1 MHYASNQAAEALAEF
16 VSMTRFDR
24 LPSEVIHEVKRRVLD
39 VVGIALSASCTDAG
53 SRIQN
58 YVRAQRQ
65 SGQAVLWGAGDTVS
79 PTLAALANG
88 TMIFHMELD
97 DVHLTSHTHPG
108 VTTIIPALAVAD
120 ELDENG
126 REVIT
131 AVAVGYDVQARIGN
145 AVSPS
150 IYLDRPFLPP
160 ATLGTFGSAG
170 VVAKLL
176 GLGSQETLSALGTA
190 AFLTPLALFE
200 NYAKGAATKELSM
213 GWAGMSGIMAIELAQ
228 QGFMGTPSWLEG
240 PLGFAVAAADRYDLE
255 RLVRGL
261 GQEYEILR
269 TGIKPYACCRQHHTA
284 IDAALEIRERYNPL
298 PDEIE
303 RVVHRTF
310 KVASRG
316 NDREP
321 TTIAGA
327 KYSAPYS
334 ISVALIEGKAWR
346 DQYTAEKINDETVRT
361 LARKVEVVVD
371 PELEALYDLK
381 WPSIVEVRVRDGQ
394 VYSARRDLPKGEP
407 EYPVSDEEL
416 KEKFLSLACDA
427 VSSDRAE
434 ALYRMIWSLEELR
447 KTSELT
453 ALLRSD

>member
-1 MHYASNQAAEALAEF
+1 MPSPPKQAAEALAEF
-16 VSMTRFDR
+16 VSLTRFDR
-24 LPSEVIHEVKRRVLD
+24 LPFGVIHEVKRRVLD
-39 VVGIALSASCTDAG
+39 VVGIALSASRTDTG
-53 SRIQN
+53 SIIQN
-58 YVRAQRQ
+58 YVRAQKRD
-65 SGQAVLWGAGDTVS
+65 GQAVLWGAGDTVS
-79 PTLAALANG
+79 PTMAALANG

-108 VTTIIPALAVAD
+108 VTTIIPSLAVAD
-120 ELDENG
+120 DLGVSG
-126 REVIT
+126 RDVIT

-150 IYLDRPFLPP
+150 IYLDRPFLPA
-160 ATLGTFGSAG
+160 ATLGTFGAAG
-170 VVAKLL
+170 AVAKLL
-176 GLGSQETLSALGTA
+176 GLGSKETLSALGTA

-213 GWAGMSGIMAIELAQ
+213 GWAGMSGIMAIELAR
-228 QGFMGTPSWLEG
+228 QGFIGAPSWLEG
-240 PLGFAVAAADRYDLE
+240 PLGFAGAAADHYDLQH
-255 RLVRGL
+255 LVRGL
-261 GQEYEILR
+261 GKEYEILR

-284 IDAALEIRERYNPL
+284 IDAALEIRGRHSP
-298 PDEIE
+298 PPQEIE

-316 NDREP
+316 NNQEP
-321 TTIAGA
+321 ATIAGA
-327 KYSAPYS
+327 KYSAPFS

-346 DQYTAEKINDETVRT
+346 EQYTAEKMNDETVRA
-361 LARKVEVVVD
+361 LARKVEVVAD

-381 WPSIVEVRVRDGQ
+381 WPSIVEVFMRDGK

-416 KEKFLSLACDA
+416 KEKFLTLACDA
-427 VSSDRAE
+427 ISTDRAE
-434 ALYRMIWSLEELR
+434 ALYQMIWNLEELP

-453 ALLRSD
+453 ALLRSE